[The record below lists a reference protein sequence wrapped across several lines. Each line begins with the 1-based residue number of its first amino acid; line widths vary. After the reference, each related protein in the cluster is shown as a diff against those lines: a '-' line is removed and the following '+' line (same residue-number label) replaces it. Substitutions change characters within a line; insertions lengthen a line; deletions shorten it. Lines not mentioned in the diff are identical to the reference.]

1 MSSTTN
7 TTSGANTRNKK
18 VKYKDMNQLST
29 LANSIWN
36 LIFIMGCLFCIIP
49 LWIIISASFTQEQE
63 LVMNGYGLWPRGFTF
78 AAYEFLITSGG
89 GSIGVAYK
97 NTIIAT
103 LVGTVLCV
111 VSVGLYAY
119 PLSRHDFRFSRFF
132 TFFSFFSM
140 LFNAGTVAFFMLC
153 TQILHINN
161 SLYALFLPLSFSAY
175 WVIIMRSFYRSNIP
189 DEVIESARMDG
200 AGEWRTLIQIVA
212 PLAVP
217 GFATVALFAAVG
229 IWNNYFN
236 CLLLINDRQYY
247 NLQYTI
253 AEILKSVQ
261 FLKEMASSSGAASAA
276 GQAGLANMPAETFRM
291 AMAVVTMG
299 PIILAYPF
307 FQKYFVKG
315 LTIGAVKG

>member
-1 MSSTTN
+1 MTSTTG
-7 TTSGANTRNKK
+7 TSPASIKK
-18 VKYKDMNQLST
+18 SVRKKEKPINQLSVP
-29 LANSIWN
+29 ANLFWHT
-36 LIFIMGCLFCIIP
+36 IFVLGCMCCIFP
-49 LWIIISASFTQEQE
+49 LWIVIAASFTKEQA
-63 LVMNGYGLWPRGFTF
+63 LVMEGYRLWPSEWSI
-78 AAYEFLITSGG
+78 ASYEFLIQSGG
-89 GSIGVAYK
+89 GSIAVAYQ
-97 NTIIAT
+97 NTLIST
-103 LVGTVLCV
+103 VTGTILCV

-119 PLSRHDFRFSRFF
+119 PLSRPDFRYGKFF
-132 TFFSFFSM
+132 TFYSFFSM
-140 LFNAGTVAFFMLC
+140 LFNAGTVAFYMLC

-175 WVIIMRSFYRSNIP
+175 WVIIMRTFYRSNIP
-189 DEVIESARMDG
+189 DEVIESARIDG
-200 AGEWRTLIQIVA
+200 AGEWRTLAQIVA
-212 PLAVP
+212 PLAIP

-236 CLLLINDRQYY
+236 CLLLNNDRKFY

-253 AEILKSVQ
+253 AEILKSIQ
-261 FLKEMASSSGAASAA
+261 FLKEMAAQGGAAQSA
-276 GQAGLANMPAETFRM
+276 GQIGLSNMPQESFRM